1 MSESPRLD
9 LSTLTPA
16 EREQL
21 AQLVDELAL
30 KVDAQCPDCLM
41 WVPRRQL
48 RQHITECVTPVVR
61 TRRLEVLDEDGTVTV
76 VVGNI
81 DGERGIALRD
91 SLGADQLVITRDDG
105 GAGVR
110 FYVGG
115 TEVANFGVET
125 DADPEREPGPYLML
139 AGLNGVPALGWRVDR
154 DGRRVPVGPA
164 RPTDGD

>member
-1 MSESPRLD
+1 MPENPGFD
-9 LSTLTPA
+9 LSKLTPA

-21 AQLVDELAL
+21 ARLVDELAL
-30 KVDAQCPDCLM
+30 NADAQCPACLQ
-41 WVPRRQL
+41 WVTRRTL
-48 RQHITECVTPVVR
+48 REHVTECVTPVVR
-61 TRRLEVLDEDGTVTV
+61 TRRLEVLEEDGAVTV

-91 SLGADQLVITRDDG
+91 SLGADQLVITRDGG

-115 TEVANFGVET
+115 TEVANFGVDT